1 MKRFLCGILALL
13 AVFICAACSAAMQTS
28 DEPAGQSTAAPA
40 PQDAER
46 AGSGPVSVNE
56 AYADRDTV
64 AVRPAPSAAP
74 GEADQTPTPATG
86 EVPVVPL
93 VGAMGLI
100 LICAAGLVLLRRF

>member
-40 PQDAER
+40 PQNVG
-46 AGSGPVSVNE
+46 GSGPVSVTE
-56 AYADRDTV
+56 AHADRDTV
-64 AVRPAPSAAP
+64 AVRPAPSASPA
-74 GEADQTPTPATG
+74 EADQTPTPATG

-100 LICAAGLVLLRRF
+100 LICTAGLVLLKRF